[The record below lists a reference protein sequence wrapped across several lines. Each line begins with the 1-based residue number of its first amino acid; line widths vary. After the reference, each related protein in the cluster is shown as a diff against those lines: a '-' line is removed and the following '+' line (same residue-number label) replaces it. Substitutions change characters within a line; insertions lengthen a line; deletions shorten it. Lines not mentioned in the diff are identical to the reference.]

1 MISFE
6 CLQGGELQENC
17 YVLTDEK
24 TGAQAV
30 VDPGFWDSRLEAVAK
45 SGKVA
50 YILLTHG
57 HFDHI
62 AGVEKLRETSGAP
75 VLALGLEEPLLTD
88 GQLNV
93 SLAFFGQAYAC
104 RPDRTLSDGETLM
117 LGETRITVF
126 HTPGHT
132 AGSCCYLTEDA
143 IFTGDTLMGFSVGRT
158 DLPTGDS
165 RALSVSLKKLLEI
178 PGDPAVCGGH
188 GPVTT
193 LKAEREKNPYLRF
206 LI

>member
-1 MISFE
+1 MIFQ

-24 TGAQAV
+24 TGAKAV
-30 VDPGFWDSRLEAVAK
+30 IDPGFWDDRLEVVAK

-57 HFDHI
+57 HFDHT
-62 AGVEKLRETSGAP
+62 AGVEKLREKTGAP

-88 GQLNV
+88 GRLNV
-93 SLAFFGQAYAC
+93 SLAFSGRAYAC
-104 RPDRTLSDGETLM
+104 APDRLLTDGETFP
-117 LGETRITVF
+117 LGGTKITVLS
-126 HTPGHT
+126 TPGHT
-132 AGSCCYLTEDA
+132 AGSCCYITEEA
-143 IFTGDTLMGFSVGRT
+143 VFTGDTLMGFSVGRT

-165 RALSVSLKKLLEI
+165 RALAGSLKKLLAL

-193 LKAEREKNPYLRF
+193 LEAEREKNPYLRF
-206 LI
+206 LL